1 MQYLLLIGVL
11 VASQPLFTAHSEVP
25 KLVPVE
31 PMEEVYQ
38 TASADTALLPTNP
51 LKTPKSERPAKLF
64 PAVITGYSSAVE
76 ETDDTPYITASGAHV
91 REGVAA
97 ANFLPLGTAFRIPK
111 LFGDQVFIVK
121 DRMNQ
126 RFSERIDIW
135 FPEKGLAKRFGMR
148 TAMIEVL

>member
-1 MQYLLLIGVL
+1 MQYLLLIGIL
-11 VASQPLFTAHSEVP
+11 MASQPLFAAHSEAP
-25 KLVPVE
+25 KMI

-51 LKTPKSERPAKLF
+51 LKTPRSEHSIRLF
-64 PAVITGYSSAVE
+64 PAIVTGYSSEIE
-76 ETDDTPYITASGAHV
+76 ETDETPYITASGAHV

-121 DRMNQ
+121 DRMAE

-135 FPEKGLAKRFGMR
+135 FPEKGLAKHFGIK
-148 TAMIEVL
+148 TAIIEVL